1 MASIYRLLLLFYT
14 AFIGYMKRDKLL
26 IERNSIIYRNS
37 NIVIRSGGHIR
48 IGKNCSIGRR
58 KKSSLIGL
66 YHMTS
71 LVAIGTQ
78 ANIQIGNNVC
88 LNGVAINAKSHISI
102 GDNCRIAS
110 GVMILDHNGHE
121 VESLNCTVGTDSAL
135 PIHIG
140 NNVWI
145 GLNAIILKG
154 CVIPD
159 NCIVAAGSV
168 VKGKFEPNSIIQ
180 RNPGVVIRKI
190 KI

>member
-1 MASIYRLLLLFYT
+1 
-14 AFIGYMKRDKLL
+14 MKRDKLL

-121 VESLNCTVGTDSAL
+121 VESLNSAL

-180 RNPGVVIRKI
+180 GNPGVVIRKI